1 MRAALAFLALAGLAG
16 PALAQTCIEGPG
28 GMRMCDNGFMSMGG
42 MSMQLPTPPAVP
54 PGFIVTAPPAPP
66 GGFTRWTAREFVQP
80 DGSRRQVW
88 ESETTYPDG
97 RVVRDAQTRIVM
109 PDGRVCTQSGSAAP
123 DCPR

>member
-54 PGFIVTAPPAPP
+54 PAV
-66 GGFTRWTAREFVQP
+66 R
-80 DGSRRQVW
+80 DGSGRRRA
-88 ESETTYPDG
+88 SS
-97 RVVRDAQTRIVM
+97 RARR
-109 PDGRVCTQSGSAAP
+109 
-123 DCPR
+123 